1 MLKARTHAPRR
12 RLLPLVALAAALMGP
27 PVLLSPPA
35 LAAGPEIT
43 VSPEVGVP
51 LQAAK
56 AALSAKRYDQALTEI
71 EKARAVTTA
80 TAQEKWAIELTRAA
94 IYKAQSRF
102 DLAANAFEAALSL
115 VPMSADDQGGA
126 LETLSQLWYRAGDYA
141 KSAGFGEKAM
151 AAGRRSDAFRQM
163 VAEAYYRSKQPQP
176 AAKLAKAL
184 VEEQRKAGRA
194 PSQDILQL
202 LAASEF
208 DSGNSAGYIKTLR
221 EQIQNG
227 DNSKL
232 TWLRLFDAMQR
243 EKPIPERLDL
253 DWARLRLA
261 AGAYENPDSYTEMA
275 QRAMVEEL
283 PAEAE
288 AVLAKGWA
296 LGILGKPGPKQ
307 ERQQRLR
314 DYAARQIDAQKQG
327 LEERQRQ
334 VLADKDANAVA
345 KLGMIRAS
353 LGQVDQGIA
362 LLQQALKGKLM
373 SPAAVRLRLAMLQY
387 RAGQA
392 QAAAQTLASLPAGSD
407 EARMGQIWALLHK
420 GGT

>member
-1 MLKARTHAPRR
+1 MLKASTLSPCR
-12 RLLPLVALAAALMGP
+12 RLLPLAVLAAALIGS
-27 PVLLSPPA
+27 PVLMAPPA
-35 LAAGPEIT
+35 RAAGPEIT
-43 VSPEVGVP
+43 VSPAVGVP

-56 AALSAKRYDQALTEI
+56 AALAAKRYDQALVEI

-80 TAQEKWAIELTRAA
+80 TASEKWAIELTRAA

-102 DLAANAFEAALSL
+102 DLAANAFEAALTL
-115 VPMSADDQGGA
+115 VPMSAEDQGGA

-141 KSAGFGEKAM
+141 KSADFGEKAM

-184 VEEQRKAGRA
+184 VEDQRKAGRA

-243 EKPIPERLDL
+243 EKPIPDRLDL

-296 LGILGKPGPKQ
+296 LGILGKPGPKL

-314 DYAARQIDAQKQG
+314 DYAARQLQTQRQELD
-327 LEERQRQ
+327 ERQRQ
-334 VLADKDANAVA
+334 VLAGKDANAIA

-387 RAGQA
+387 RAGQS
-392 QAAAQTLASLPAGSD
+392 QAAAQTLAGLPAGSD
-407 EARMGQIWALLHK
+407 EARMGQVWALLHK
-420 GGT
+420 GGR